1 MEKQMSYSISD
12 FKTAGET
19 LRVNELRQALY
30 DAGAILMDKVLVNL
44 HGKEHQMRRKV
55 EAKILKPN
63 FFRWYETEVFQKT
76 LDETITPYLKE
87 GKADLVDLA
96 YRILL
101 NLTADFSGIDRPKR
115 SFEET
120 ERILIMLRTFGK
132 AATLGQAKGNKD
144 AISNEIKNS
153 LEAFNKEFYKPS
165 KQKRLE
171 HLKRLKLGDINE
183 SDLPRDILTQ
193 LLKNQ
198 EKLGL
203 SDNIILKE
211 TAFYL
216 LAGAFTSIHSLTHA
230 MHEIFE
236 RIKDPIQK
244 SKVMSDP
251 IYLQRCIH
259 ESMRLHPSSPTAMR
273 RPTCPFHTT
282 EGTVLNK
289 SDTLVIDL
297 MEANRDISVFGLD
310 ANDHNPE
317 RTLPSGVPPYG
328 LSFGKGMH
336 ACIGVN
342 LAAGN
347 LPKEDSDPTTH
358 QFGIITLTAKKL
370 LEFGASPD
378 KNNPG
383 VVDNSTVR
391 NNWSS
396 YPILF

>member
-1 MEKQMSYSISD
+1 MSYTISD

-55 EAKILKPN
+55 EAKILRPN
-63 FFRWYETEVFQKT
+63 FYRWYETEVFKKT

-87 GKADLVDLA
+87 GKADLVDLS

-101 NLTADFSGIDRPKR
+101 NLTADFSGIDRPNK
-115 SFEET
+115 SVAET
-120 ERILIMLRTFGK
+120 ERILSMLRTFGK
-132 AATLGQAKGNKD
+132 AATLGQAKGDKD
-144 AISNEIKNS
+144 AISNEINDS
-153 LEAFNKEFYKPS
+153 IEAFNVEFYKPS

-171 HLKRLKLGDINE
+171 YLNRFKLGEISE
-183 SDLPRDILTQ
+183 SDVPKDVLTE

-203 SDNIILKE
+203 SDDIILKE

-216 LAGAFTSIHSLTHA
+216 LAGAFTSIHTLTHA
-230 MHEIFE
+230 MHELFE
-236 RIKDPIQK
+236 RMKDPTQENRLMK
-244 SKVMSDP
+244 EP

-273 RPTCPFHTT
+273 RPTCPYQTNDGKT
-282 EGTVLNK
+282 LNN
-289 SDTLVIDL
+289 SDTLVINL
-297 MEANRDISVFGLD
+297 MEANRDVSVFGLD
-310 ANDHNPE
+310 AKEHNPE
-317 RTLPSGVPPYG
+317 RNLPSGVPPYG

-342 LAAGN
+342 LAAGII
-347 LPKEDSDPTTH
+347 PKEDTDPLTH
-358 QFGIITLTAKKL
+358 QYGIITLTAKKL
-370 LEFGASPD
+370 LEYGAAPN
-378 KNNPG
+378 KNKPG
-383 VVDNSTVR
+383 VVDRSTVR

>member
-1 MEKQMSYSISD
+1 MSYTISD

-55 EAKILKPN
+55 EAKILRPN
-63 FFRWYETEVFQKT
+63 FYRWYETEVFKKT

-87 GKADLVDLA
+87 GKADLVDLS
-96 YRILL
+96 YSILL
-101 NLTADFSGIDRPKR
+101 NLTADFSGIDRPNK
-115 SFEET
+115 SVAET
-120 ERILIMLRTFGK
+120 ERILSMLRTFGK
-132 AATLGQAKGNKD
+132 AATLGQAKGDKD
-144 AISNEIKNS
+144 AISNEINDS
-153 LEAFNKEFYKPS
+153 IEAFNNEFYKPS

-171 HLKRLKLGDINE
+171 YLNRFKLGEISE
-183 SDLPRDILTQ
+183 SDVPKDVLTE

-203 SDNIILKE
+203 SDDIILKE

-216 LAGAFTSIHSLTHA
+216 LAGAFTSIHTLTHA
-230 MHEIFE
+230 MHELFE
-236 RIKDPIQK
+236 RMKDPTQENRLMK
-244 SKVMSDP
+244 EP

-273 RPTCPFHTT
+273 RPTCPYQTNDGKT
-282 EGTVLNK
+282 LNN
-289 SDTLVIDL
+289 SDTLVINL
-297 MEANRDISVFGLD
+297 MEANRDVSVFGLD
-310 ANDHNPE
+310 AKEHNPE
-317 RTLPSGVPPYG
+317 RNLPSGVPPYG

-342 LAAGN
+342 LAAGII
-347 LPKEDSDPTTH
+347 PKEDTDPLTH
-358 QFGIITLTAKKL
+358 QYGIITLTAKKL
-370 LEFGASPD
+370 LEYGAAPN
-378 KNNPG
+378 KNKPG
-383 VVDNSTVR
+383 VVDRSTVR

>member
-1 MEKQMSYSISD
+1 MSYTISD

-19 LRVNELRQALY
+19 LRVNDLRQALY

-55 EAKILKPN
+55 EAKILRPN
-63 FFRWYETEVFQKT
+63 FYRRYETEVFKKT

-87 GKADLVDLA
+87 GKADLVDLS

-101 NLTADFSGIDRPKR
+101 NLTADFSGIDRPNK
-115 SFEET
+115 SVAET
-120 ERILIMLRTFGK
+120 ERILSMLRTFGK
-132 AATLGQAKGNKD
+132 AATLGQAKGDKD
-144 AISNEIKNS
+144 AISNEINDS
-153 LEAFNKEFYKPS
+153 IEAFNVEFYKPS

-171 HLKRLKLGDINE
+171 YLNRFKLGEISE
-183 SDLPRDILTQ
+183 SDVPKDVLTE

-198 EKLGL
+198 ENLGL
-203 SDNIILKE
+203 SDDIILKE

-216 LAGAFTSIHSLTHA
+216 LAGAFTSIHTLTHA
-230 MHEIFE
+230 MHELFE
-236 RIKDPIQK
+236 RMKDPTQENRLMK
-244 SKVMSDP
+244 EP

-273 RPTCPFHTT
+273 RPTCPYQTNDGKT
-282 EGTVLNK
+282 LNN
-289 SDTLVIDL
+289 SDTLVINL
-297 MEANRDISVFGLD
+297 MEANRDVSVFGLD
-310 ANDHNPE
+310 AKEHNPE
-317 RTLPSGVPPYG
+317 RNLPSGVPPYG

-342 LAAGN
+342 LAAGII
-347 LPKEDSDPTTH
+347 PKEDTDPLTH
-358 QFGIITLTAKKL
+358 QYGIITLTAKKL
-370 LEFGASPD
+370 LEYGAAPN
-378 KNNPG
+378 KNKPG
-383 VVDNSTVR
+383 VVDRSTVR

>member
-1 MEKQMSYSISD
+1 MSYTISD

-19 LRVNELRQALY
+19 LRVNDLRQALY

-55 EAKILKPN
+55 EAKILRPN
-63 FFRWYETEVFQKT
+63 FYRWYETEVFKKT

-87 GKADLVDLA
+87 GKADLVDLS

-101 NLTADFSGIDRPKR
+101 NLTADFSGIDRPNK
-115 SFEET
+115 SVAET
-120 ERILIMLRTFGK
+120 ERILSMLRTFGK
-132 AATLGQAKGNKD
+132 AATLGQAKGDKD
-144 AISNEIKNS
+144 AISNEINDS
-153 LEAFNKEFYKPS
+153 IEAFNVEFYKPS

-171 HLKRLKLGDINE
+171 YLNRFKLGEISE
-183 SDLPRDILTQ
+183 SDVPKDVLTE

-203 SDNIILKE
+203 SDDIILKE

-216 LAGAFTSIHSLTHA
+216 LAGAFTSIHTLTHA
-230 MHEIFE
+230 MHELFE
-236 RIKDPIQK
+236 RMKDPTQENRLMK
-244 SKVMSDP
+244 EP

-273 RPTCPFHTT
+273 RPTCPYQTNDGKT
-282 EGTVLNK
+282 LNN
-289 SDTLVIDL
+289 SDTLVINL
-297 MEANRDISVFGLD
+297 MEANRDVSVFGLD
-310 ANDHNPE
+310 AKEHNPE
-317 RTLPSGVPPYG
+317 RNLPSGVPPYG

-342 LAAGN
+342 LAAGII
-347 LPKEDSDPTTH
+347 PKEDTDPLTH
-358 QFGIITLTAKKL
+358 QYGIITLTAKKL
-370 LEFGASPD
+370 LEYGAAPN
-378 KNNPG
+378 KNKPG
-383 VVDNSTVR
+383 VVDRSTVR

>member
-1 MEKQMSYSISD
+1 MSYTISD

-55 EAKILKPN
+55 EAKILRPN
-63 FFRWYETEVFQKT
+63 FYRWYETEVFKKT

-101 NLTADFSGIDRPKR
+101 NLTADFSGIDRPKK
-115 SFEET
+115 SDDET

-132 AATLGQAKGNKD
+132 AATLGQAKGDKD
-144 AISNEIKNS
+144 AISNEINDS
-153 LEAFNKEFYKPS
+153 IEAFNREFYKPS
-165 KQKRLE
+165 KQKRIEYLN
-171 HLKRLKLGDINE
+171 RFKLGEISE
-183 SDLPRDILTQ
+183 SDVPKDVLTE

-203 SDNIILKE
+203 SDDIILKE

-216 LAGAFTSIHSLTHA
+216 LAGAFTSIHTLTHA
-230 MHEIFE
+230 MHELFE
-236 RIKDPIQK
+236 RMKDPTQENRLMK
-244 SKVMSDP
+244 EP

-273 RPTCPFHTT
+273 RPTCPYQTNDGKT
-282 EGTVLNK
+282 LNN
-289 SDTLVIDL
+289 SDTLVINL
-297 MEANRDISVFGLD
+297 MEANRDVSVFGLD
-310 ANDHNPE
+310 AKEHNPE
-317 RTLPSGVPPYG
+317 RNLPSGVPPYG

-342 LAAGN
+342 LAAGII
-347 LPKEDSDPTTH
+347 PKKDADPLTH
-358 QFGIITLTAKKL
+358 QYGIITLTAKKL
-370 LEFGASPD
+370 LEYGAVPN
-378 KNNPG
+378 KNKPG
-383 VVDNSTVR
+383 VVDRSTVR

>member
-1 MEKQMSYSISD
+1 MSYTISD

-19 LRVNELRQALY
+19 LRVNDLRQALY

-55 EAKILKPN
+55 EAKILRPN
-63 FFRWYETEVFQKT
+63 FYRWYETEVFKKT

-87 GKADLVDLA
+87 GKADLVDLS

-101 NLTADFSGIDRPKR
+101 NLTADFSGIDRPDK
-115 SFEET
+115 SVAET
-120 ERILIMLRTFGK
+120 ERILSMLRTFGK
-132 AATLGQAKGNKD
+132 AATLGQAKGDKD
-144 AISNEIKNS
+144 AISNEINDS
-153 LEAFNKEFYKPS
+153 IEAFNVEFYKPS

-171 HLKRLKLGDINE
+171 YLNRFKLGEISE
-183 SDLPRDILTQ
+183 SDVPKDVLTE

-203 SDNIILKE
+203 SDDIILKE

-216 LAGAFTSIHSLTHA
+216 LAGAFTSIHTLTHA
-230 MHEIFE
+230 MHELFE
-236 RIKDPIQK
+236 RMKDPTQENRLMK
-244 SKVMSDP
+244 EP

-273 RPTCPFHTT
+273 RPTCPYQTNDGKT
-282 EGTVLNK
+282 LNN
-289 SDTLVIDL
+289 SDTLVINL
-297 MEANRDISVFGLD
+297 MEANRDVSVFGLD
-310 ANDHNPE
+310 AKEHNPE
-317 RTLPSGVPPYG
+317 RDLPSGVPPYG

-342 LAAGN
+342 LAAGII
-347 LPKEDSDPTTH
+347 PKEDTDPLTH
-358 QFGIITLTAKKL
+358 QYGIITLTAKKL
-370 LEFGASPD
+370 LEYGAAPN
-378 KNNPG
+378 KNKPG
-383 VVDNSTVR
+383 VVDRSTVR

>member
-1 MEKQMSYSISD
+1 MSYTISD

-55 EAKILKPN
+55 EAKILRPN
-63 FFRWYETEVFQKT
+63 FYRWYETEVFKKT

-87 GKADLVDLA
+87 GKADLVDLS

-101 NLTADFSGIDRPKR
+101 NLTADFSGIDRPNK
-115 SFEET
+115 SVAET
-120 ERILIMLRTFGK
+120 ERILSMLRTFGK
-132 AATLGQAKGNKD
+132 AATLGQAKGDKD
-144 AISNEIKNS
+144 AISNEINDS
-153 LEAFNKEFYKPS
+153 IEAFNNEFYKPS

-171 HLKRLKLGDINE
+171 YLNRFKLGEISE
-183 SDLPRDILTQ
+183 SDVPKDVLTE

-198 EKLGL
+198 GKLGL
-203 SDNIILKE
+203 SDDIILKE

-216 LAGAFTSIHSLTHA
+216 LAGAFTSIHTLTHA
-230 MHEIFE
+230 MHELFE
-236 RIKDPIQK
+236 RMKDPTQENRLMK
-244 SKVMSDP
+244 EP

-273 RPTCPFHTT
+273 RPTCPYQTNDGKT
-282 EGTVLNK
+282 LNN
-289 SDTLVIDL
+289 SDTLVINL
-297 MEANRDISVFGLD
+297 MEANRDVSVFGLD
-310 ANDHNPE
+310 AKEHNPE
-317 RTLPSGVPPYG
+317 RNLPSGVPPYG

-342 LAAGN
+342 LAAGII
-347 LPKEDSDPTTH
+347 PKEDTDPLTH
-358 QFGIITLTAKKL
+358 QYGIITLTAKKL
-370 LEFGASPD
+370 LEYGAAPN
-378 KNNPG
+378 KNKPG
-383 VVDNSTVR
+383 VVDRSTVR

>member
-1 MEKQMSYSISD
+1 MSYTISD

-19 LRVNELRQALY
+19 LRVNDLRQALY

-55 EAKILKPN
+55 EAKILRPN
-63 FFRWYETEVFQKT
+63 FYRWYESEVFKKT

-87 GKADLVDLA
+87 GKADLVDLS

-101 NLTADFSGIDRPKR
+101 NLTADFSGIDRPDK
-115 SFEET
+115 SVAET
-120 ERILIMLRTFGK
+120 ERILSMLRTFGK
-132 AATLGQAKGNKD
+132 AATLGQAKGDKD
-144 AISNEIKNS
+144 AISNEINDS
-153 LEAFNKEFYKPS
+153 IEAFNNEFYKPS

-171 HLKRLKLGDINE
+171 YLNRFKLGEISE
-183 SDLPRDILTQ
+183 SDVPKDVLTE

-203 SDNIILKE
+203 SDDIILKE

-216 LAGAFTSIHSLTHA
+216 LAGAFTSIHTLTHA
-230 MHEIFE
+230 MHELFE
-236 RIKDPIQK
+236 RMKDPTQENRLMK
-244 SKVMSDP
+244 EP

-273 RPTCPFHTT
+273 RPTCPYQTNDGKT
-282 EGTVLNK
+282 LNN
-289 SDTLVIDL
+289 SDTLVINL

-310 ANDHNPE
+310 AKEHNPE
-317 RTLPSGVPPYG
+317 RNLPSGVPPYG

-342 LAAGN
+342 LAAGII
-347 LPKEDSDPTTH
+347 PKEDTDPLTH
-358 QFGIITLTAKKL
+358 QYGIITLTAKKL
-370 LEFGASPD
+370 LEYGAAPN
-378 KNNPG
+378 KNKPG
-383 VVDNSTVR
+383 VVDRSTVR

>member
-1 MEKQMSYSISD
+1 MSYTISD

-55 EAKILKPN
+55 EAKILRPN
-63 FFRWYETEVFQKT
+63 VYRWYETEVFKKT

-87 GKADLVDLA
+87 GKADLVDLS

-101 NLTADFSGIDRPKR
+101 NLTADFSGIDRPNK
-115 SFEET
+115 SVAET
-120 ERILIMLRTFGK
+120 ERILSMLRTFGK
-132 AATLGQAKGNKD
+132 AATLGQAKGDKD
-144 AISNEIKNS
+144 AISNEINDS
-153 LEAFNKEFYKPS
+153 IEAFNNEFYKPS

-171 HLKRLKLGDINE
+171 YLNRFKLGEISE
-183 SDLPRDILTQ
+183 SDVPKDVLTE

-203 SDNIILKE
+203 SDDIILKE

-216 LAGAFTSIHSLTHA
+216 LAGAFTSIHTLTHA
-230 MHEIFE
+230 MHELFE
-236 RIKDPIQK
+236 RMKDPTQENRLMK
-244 SKVMSDP
+244 EP

-273 RPTCPFHTT
+273 RPTCPYQTNDGKT
-282 EGTVLNK
+282 LNN
-289 SDTLVIDL
+289 SDTLVINL
-297 MEANRDISVFGLD
+297 MEANRDVSVFGLD
-310 ANDHNPE
+310 AKEHNPE
-317 RTLPSGVPPYG
+317 RNLPSGVPPYG

-342 LAAGN
+342 LAAGII
-347 LPKEDSDPTTH
+347 PKKDTDPLTH
-358 QFGIITLTAKKL
+358 QYGIITLTAKKL
-370 LEFGASPD
+370 LEYGAVPN
-378 KNNPG
+378 KNKPG
-383 VVDNSTVR
+383 VVDRSTVR

>member
-1 MEKQMSYSISD
+1 MSYTISD

-19 LRVNELRQALY
+19 LRVNDLRQALY

-55 EAKILKPN
+55 EAKILRPN
-63 FFRWYETEVFQKT
+63 FYRWYETEVFKKT

-87 GKADLVDLA
+87 GKADLVDLS

-101 NLTADFSGIDRPKR
+101 NLTADFSGIDRPNK
-115 SFEET
+115 SVAET
-120 ERILIMLRTFGK
+120 ERILSMLRTFGK
-132 AATLGQAKGNKD
+132 AATLGQAKGDKD
-144 AISNEIKNS
+144 AISNEINDS
-153 LEAFNKEFYKPS
+153 IEAFNVEFYKPS

-171 HLKRLKLGDINE
+171 YLNRFKLGEISE
-183 SDLPRDILTQ
+183 SDVPKDVLTE

-198 EKLGL
+198 GKLGL
-203 SDNIILKE
+203 SDDIILKE

-216 LAGAFTSIHSLTHA
+216 LAGAFTSIHTLTHA
-230 MHEIFE
+230 MHELFE
-236 RIKDPIQK
+236 RMKDPTQENRLMK
-244 SKVMSDP
+244 EP

-273 RPTCPFHTT
+273 RPTCPYQTNDGKT
-282 EGTVLNK
+282 LNN
-289 SDTLVIDL
+289 SDTLVINL
-297 MEANRDISVFGLD
+297 MEANRDVSVFGLD
-310 ANDHNPE
+310 AKEHNPE
-317 RTLPSGVPPYG
+317 RNLPSGVPPYG

-342 LAAGN
+342 LAAGII
-347 LPKEDSDPTTH
+347 PKEDTDPLTH
-358 QFGIITLTAKKL
+358 QYGIITLTAKKL
-370 LEFGASPD
+370 LEYGAAPN
-378 KNNPG
+378 KNKPG
-383 VVDNSTVR
+383 VVDRSTVR

>member
-1 MEKQMSYSISD
+1 MSYTISD

-19 LRVNELRQALY
+19 LRVNDLRQALY

-55 EAKILKPN
+55 EAKILRPN
-63 FFRWYETEVFQKT
+63 FYRWYETEVFKKT

-87 GKADLVDLA
+87 GKADLVDLS

-101 NLTADFSGIDRPKR
+101 NLTADFSGIDRPNK
-115 SFEET
+115 SVAET
-120 ERILIMLRTFGK
+120 ERILSMLRTFGK
-132 AATLGQAKGNKD
+132 AATLGQAKGDKD
-144 AISNEIKNS
+144 AISNEINDS
-153 LEAFNKEFYKPS
+153 IEAFNKEFYKPS

-171 HLKRLKLGDINE
+171 YLNRFKLGEISE
-183 SDLPRDILTQ
+183 SDVPKDVLTE

-198 EKLGL
+198 GKLGL
-203 SDNIILKE
+203 SDDIILKE

-216 LAGAFTSIHSLTHA
+216 LAGAFTSIHTLTHA
-230 MHEIFE
+230 MHELFE
-236 RIKDPIQK
+236 RMKDPTQENRL
-244 SKVMSDP
+244 MNEP

-273 RPTCPFHTT
+273 RPTCPYQTNDGKT
-282 EGTVLNK
+282 LNN
-289 SDTLVIDL
+289 SDTLVINL
-297 MEANRDISVFGLD
+297 MEANRDVSVFGLD
-310 ANDHNPE
+310 AKEHNPE
-317 RTLPSGVPPYG
+317 RNLPSGVPPYG

-342 LAAGN
+342 LAAGII
-347 LPKEDSDPTTH
+347 PKEDTDPLTH
-358 QFGIITLTAKKL
+358 QYGIITLTAKKL
-370 LEFGASPD
+370 LEYGAAPN
-378 KNNPG
+378 KNKPG
-383 VVDNSTVR
+383 VVDRSTVR

>member
-1 MEKQMSYSISD
+1 MSYTISD

-19 LRVNELRQALY
+19 LRVNDLRQALY

-55 EAKILKPN
+55 EAKILRPN
-63 FFRWYETEVFQKT
+63 FYRWYETEVFKKT

-87 GKADLVDLA
+87 GKADLVDLS

-101 NLTADFSGIDRPKR
+101 NLTADFSGIDRPDK
-115 SFEET
+115 SVAET
-120 ERILIMLRTFGK
+120 ERILSMLRTFGK
-132 AATLGQAKGNKD
+132 AATLGQAKGDKD
-144 AISNEIKNS
+144 AISNEINDS
-153 LEAFNKEFYKPS
+153 IEAFNVEFYKPS

-171 HLKRLKLGDINE
+171 YLNRFKLGEISE
-183 SDLPRDILTQ
+183 SDVPKDVLTE

-198 EKLGL
+198 GKLGL
-203 SDNIILKE
+203 SDDIILKE

-216 LAGAFTSIHSLTHA
+216 LAGAFTSIHTLTHA
-230 MHEIFE
+230 MHELFE
-236 RIKDPIQK
+236 RVKDLTQK
-244 SKVMSDP
+244 NRLMNEP

-273 RPTCPFHTT
+273 RPTCPYQTNDGKT
-282 EGTVLNK
+282 LNN
-289 SDTLVIDL
+289 SDTIVVNL
-297 MEANRDISVFGLD
+297 MEANRDVSVFGLD
-310 ANDHNPE
+310 AKEHNPE
-317 RTLPSGVPPYG
+317 RNLPSGVPPYG

-342 LAAGN
+342 LAAGII
-347 LPKEDSDPTTH
+347 PKKDTDPLTH
-358 QFGIITLTAKKL
+358 QYGIITLTAKKL
-370 LEFGASPD
+370 LEYGAVPN
-378 KNNPG
+378 KNKPG
-383 VVDNSTVR
+383 VVDRSTVR

>member
-1 MEKQMSYSISD
+1 MSYSISD
-12 FKTAGET
+12 FKTASET
-19 LRVNELRQALY
+19 LRVNDLRQALY

-63 FFRWYETEVFQKT
+63 FFRWYENEVFQKT
-76 LDETITPYLKE
+76 LGETITPYLKE

-101 NLTADFSGIDRPKR
+101 NLTADFSGIDRPKK
-115 SFEET
+115 SFDET
-120 ERILIMLRTFGK
+120 ERILSMLRTFGK
-132 AATLGQAKGNKD
+132 AATLGQAKGDKD
-144 AISNEIKNS
+144 AISNQIKNS
-153 LEAFNKEFYKPS
+153 LEEFKTEFFNPS

-171 HLKRLKLGDINE
+171 YLKRFKLGEVNE
-183 SDLPRDILTQ
+183 DDLPKDILTE
-193 LLKNQ
+193 LLRNQ

-216 LAGAFTSIHSLTHA
+216 LAGAFTSIHTLTHA

-236 RIKDPIQK
+236 RIRDPIQV
-244 SKVMSDP
+244 SKVMGDP

-273 RPTCPFHTT
+273 RPTCPFHLDNG
-282 EGTVLNK
+282 EEMNEK
-289 SDTLVIDL
+289 DTIIVDL
-297 MEANRDISVFGLD
+297 MSANRDESIFGND
-310 ANDHNPE
+310 AESHNPN
-317 RTLPSGVPPYG
+317 RDLPKGVPPYG

-336 ACIGVN
+336 ACIGLN
-342 LAAGN
+342 LAAGA
-347 LPKEDSDPTTH
+347 LPKENSDSETH
-358 QFGIITLTAKKL
+358 QYGIITLTAKKL
-370 LEFGASPD
+370 IEFGASPD
-378 KNNPG
+378 PDNPG
-383 VVDNSTVR
+383 IVDNSTIR

-396 YPILF
+396 YPILFKK

>member
-1 MEKQMSYSISD
+1 MSYSISD
-12 FKTAGET
+12 FKTASDT
-19 LRVNELRQALY
+19 LRANDLRQALY

-76 LDETITPYLKE
+76 LDETITPYLKA

-101 NLTADFSGIDRPKR
+101 NLTADFSGIDRPKK
-115 SFEET
+115 SFDET
-120 ERILIMLRTFGK
+120 ERILIILRTFGK
-132 AATLGQAKGNKD
+132 AATLGQAKGDKD
-144 AISNEIKNS
+144 AISNEIKSSLDEFNS
-153 LEAFNKEFYKPS
+153 EFYKPS
-165 KQKRLE
+165 KQRRLECIKRLNRGE
-171 HLKRLKLGDINE
+171 INE
-183 SDLPRDILTQ
+183 IDLPRDILTE

-198 EKLGL
+198 KNLGL

-216 LAGAFTSIHSLTHA
+216 LAGAFTSIHTLTHA

-236 RIKDPIQK
+236 RIKDPVQE

-251 IYLQRCIH
+251 VYLQRCMH

-282 EGTVLNK
+282 DGTILNK

-297 MEANRDISVFGLD
+297 MASNRDVSIFGLD
-310 ANDHNPE
+310 ANEHNPE
-317 RTLPSGVPPYG
+317 RNLPSGVPPYG

-342 LAAGN
+342 LAAGVV
-347 LPKEDSDPTTH
+347 PKKDSDPATH
-358 QFGIITLTAKKL
+358 QYGIITLIAKKL
-370 LEFGASPD
+370 LEYGVTPD

-383 VVDNSTVR
+383 VVDTSTAR

-396 YPILF
+396 YPILFRS

>member
-1 MEKQMSYSISD
+1 MSYTISD

-19 LRVNELRQALY
+19 LRINDLRQALY

-55 EAKILKPN
+55 EAKILRPN
-63 FFRWYETEVFQKT
+63 FYRWYETEVFKKT

-87 GKADLVDLA
+87 GKADLVDLS

-101 NLTADFSGIDRPKR
+101 NLTADFSGIDRPDK
-115 SFEET
+115 SVAET
-120 ERILIMLRTFGK
+120 ERILSMLRTFGK
-132 AATLGQAKGNKD
+132 AATLGQAKGDKD
-144 AISNEIKNS
+144 AISNEINDS
-153 LEAFNKEFYKPS
+153 IEAFNVEFYKPS

-171 HLKRLKLGDINE
+171 YLNRFKLGEISE
-183 SDLPRDILTQ
+183 SDVPKDVLTE

-203 SDNIILKE
+203 SDDIILKE

-216 LAGAFTSIHSLTHA
+216 LAGAFTSIHTLTHA
-230 MHEIFE
+230 MHELFE
-236 RIKDPIQK
+236 RMKDPTQENRLMK
-244 SKVMSDP
+244 EP

-273 RPTCPFHTT
+273 RPTCPYQTNDGKT
-282 EGTVLNK
+282 LNN
-289 SDTLVIDL
+289 SDTLVINL
-297 MEANRDISVFGLD
+297 MEANRDVSVFGLD
-310 ANDHNPE
+310 AKEHNPE
-317 RTLPSGVPPYG
+317 RNLPSGVPPYG

-342 LAAGN
+342 LAAGII
-347 LPKEDSDPTTH
+347 PKKDTDPLTH
-358 QFGIITLTAKKL
+358 QYGIITLTAKKL
-370 LEFGASPD
+370 LEYGAVPN

-383 VVDNSTVR
+383 VVDRSTVR

>member
-1 MEKQMSYSISD
+1 MSYTIND

-19 LRVNELRQALY
+19 LRVNDLRQALY

-63 FFRWYETEVFQKT
+63 FFRWYETEVFKKT
-76 LDETITPYLKE
+76 LDETISPYLTE

-101 NLTADFSGIDRPKR
+101 NLTADFSGIDRLNK
-115 SFEET
+115 SIDET

-132 AATLGQAKGNKD
+132 AATLGQAKGEKD
-144 AISNEIKNS
+144 AISNEIKKS
-153 LEAFNKEFYKPS
+153 LEEFNTEFYKPS
-165 KQKRLE
+165 KKKRLE
-171 HLKRLKLGDINE
+171 YINRFKLGEIKE
-183 SDLPRDILTQ
+183 SDVPRDILTE

-198 EKLGL
+198 ENLGL
-203 SDNIILKE
+203 SDDIILKE

-216 LAGAFTSIHSLTHA
+216 LAGAFTSIHTLTHA
-230 MHEIFE
+230 MHELFE
-236 RIKDPIQK
+236 RIKDPIQENR
-244 SKVMSDP
+244 VMNDP

-259 ESMRLHPSSPTAMR
+259 ESIRLHPSSPTAMR
-273 RPTCPFHTT
+273 RPTCPFHTND
-282 EGTVLNK
+282 GTILNK

-297 MEANRDISVFGLD
+297 MAANRDVSVFGLD
-310 ANDHNPE
+310 AKEHNPE
-317 RTLPSGVPPYG
+317 RNLPSGVPPYG

-342 LAAGN
+342 LAAGI
-347 LPKEDSDPTTH
+347 LPKEDTDPLTH
-358 QFGIITLTAKKL
+358 QYGIITLTAKKL
-370 LEFGASPD
+370 LEYGAVPN
-378 KNNPG
+378 KKQLG
-383 VVDNSTVR
+383 VVDTSTVR

>member
-1 MEKQMSYSISD
+1 MSYTISD

-55 EAKILKPN
+55 EAKILRPN
-63 FFRWYETEVFQKT
+63 FYRWYETEVFKKT

-87 GKADLVDLA
+87 GKADLVDLS

-101 NLTADFSGIDRPKR
+101 NLTADFSGIDRPNK
-115 SFEET
+115 SVAET
-120 ERILIMLRTFGK
+120 ERILSMLRTFGK
-132 AATLGQAKGNKD
+132 AATLGQAKGDKD
-144 AISNEIKNS
+144 AISNEINDS
-153 LEAFNKEFYKPS
+153 IEAFNNEFYKPS

-171 HLKRLKLGDINE
+171 YLNRFKLGEISE
-183 SDLPRDILTQ
+183 SDVPKDVLTE

-198 EKLGL
+198 GKLGL
-203 SDNIILKE
+203 SDDIILKE

-216 LAGAFTSIHSLTHA
+216 LAGAFTSIHTLTHA
-230 MHEIFE
+230 MHELFE
-236 RIKDPIQK
+236 RVKDPTQENRL
-244 SKVMSDP
+244 MNEP

-273 RPTCPFHTT
+273 RPTCPYQTNDGKT
-282 EGTVLNK
+282 LNN
-289 SDTLVIDL
+289 SDTLVINL
-297 MEANRDISVFGLD
+297 MEANRDVSVFGLD
-310 ANDHNPE
+310 AKEHNPE
-317 RTLPSGVPPYG
+317 RNLPSGVPPYG

-342 LAAGN
+342 LAAGII
-347 LPKEDSDPTTH
+347 PKVDTNPLTH
-358 QFGIITLTAKKL
+358 QYGIITLTAKKL
-370 LEFGASPD
+370 LEYGAVPN
-378 KNNPG
+378 KNKPG
-383 VVDNSTVR
+383 VVDRSTVR

>member
-1 MEKQMSYSISD
+1 MSYTISD

-19 LRVNELRQALY
+19 LRVNDLRQALY

-55 EAKILKPN
+55 EAKILRPN
-63 FFRWYETEVFQKT
+63 FYRWYETEVFKKT

-87 GKADLVDLA
+87 GKADLVDLS

-101 NLTADFSGIDRPKR
+101 NLTADFSGIDRPDK
-115 SFEET
+115 SVAET
-120 ERILIMLRTFGK
+120 ERILSMLRTFGK
-132 AATLGQAKGNKD
+132 AATLGQAKGDKD
-144 AISNEIKNS
+144 AISNEINDS
-153 LEAFNKEFYKPS
+153 IEAFNKEFYKPS

-171 HLKRLKLGDINE
+171 YLNRFKLGEISE
-183 SDLPRDILTQ
+183 SDVPKDVLTE

-203 SDNIILKE
+203 SDDIILKE

-216 LAGAFTSIHSLTHA
+216 LAGAFTSIHTLTHA
-230 MHEIFE
+230 MHELFE
-236 RIKDPIQK
+236 RMKDPTQENRLMK
-244 SKVMSDP
+244 EP

-273 RPTCPFHTT
+273 RPTCPYQTNDGKT
-282 EGTVLNK
+282 LNN
-289 SDTLVIDL
+289 SDTLVINL
-297 MEANRDISVFGLD
+297 MEANRDVSVFGLD
-310 ANDHNPE
+310 AKEHNPE
-317 RTLPSGVPPYG
+317 RNLPSGVPPYG

-342 LAAGN
+342 LAAGII
-347 LPKEDSDPTTH
+347 PKEDTDPLTH
-358 QFGIITLTAKKL
+358 QYGIITLTAKKL
-370 LEFGASPD
+370 LEYGAAPN
-378 KNNPG
+378 KNKPG
-383 VVDNSTVR
+383 VVDRSTVR

>member
-1 MEKQMSYSISD
+1 MSYTISD

-55 EAKILKPN
+55 EAKILRPN
-63 FFRWYETEVFQKT
+63 FYRWYETEVFKKT

-87 GKADLVDLA
+87 GKADLVDLS

-101 NLTADFSGIDRPKR
+101 NLTADFSGIDRPNK
-115 SFEET
+115 SVAET
-120 ERILIMLRTFGK
+120 ERILSMLRTFGK
-132 AATLGQAKGNKD
+132 AATLGQAKGDKD
-144 AISNEIKNS
+144 AISNEINDS
-153 LEAFNKEFYKPS
+153 IEAFNNEFYKPS

-171 HLKRLKLGDINE
+171 YLNRFKLGEISE
-183 SDLPRDILTQ
+183 SDVPKDVLTE

-203 SDNIILKE
+203 SDDIILKE

-216 LAGAFTSIHSLTHA
+216 LAGAFTSIHTLTHA
-230 MHEIFE
+230 MHELFE
-236 RIKDPIQK
+236 RMKDPTQENRLMK
-244 SKVMSDP
+244 EP

-273 RPTCPFHTT
+273 RPTCPYQTNDGKT
-282 EGTVLNK
+282 LNN
-289 SDTLVIDL
+289 SDTLVINL
-297 MEANRDISVFGLD
+297 MEANRDVSVFGLD
-310 ANDHNPE
+310 AKEHNPE
-317 RTLPSGVPPYG
+317 RNLPSGVPPYG

-342 LAAGN
+342 LAAGII
-347 LPKEDSDPTTH
+347 PKEDTDPLTH
-358 QFGIITLTAKKL
+358 QYGIITLTAKKL
-370 LEFGASPD
+370 LEYGAAPN
-378 KNNPG
+378 KNKPG
-383 VVDNSTVR
+383 VVDRSTVR

>member
-1 MEKQMSYSISD
+1 MSYSISD
-12 FKTAGET
+12 FKTASET
-19 LRVNELRQALY
+19 LRVNDLRQALY

-63 FFRWYETEVFQKT
+63 FFRWYENEVFQKT
-76 LDETITPYLKE
+76 LGETITPYLKE

-101 NLTADFSGIDRPKR
+101 NLTADFSGIDRPKK
-115 SFEET
+115 SFDET
-120 ERILIMLRTFGK
+120 ERILSMLRTFGK
-132 AATLGQAKGNKD
+132 AATLGQAKGDKD
-144 AISNEIKNS
+144 AISNQIKNS
-153 LEAFNKEFYKPS
+153 LEEFKTEFFNPS

-171 HLKRLKLGDINE
+171 YLKRFKLGEVNE
-183 SDLPRDILTQ
+183 DDLPKDILTE
-193 LLKNQ
+193 LLRNQ

-216 LAGAFTSIHSLTHA
+216 LAGAFTSIHTLTHA

-236 RIKDPIQK
+236 RIRDPIEE
-244 SKVMSDP
+244 SKVMGDP
-251 IYLQRCIH
+251 IYLQRCMH

-273 RPTCPFHTT
+273 RPTCPFQTT
-282 EGTVLNK
+282 DGKMLNK

-297 MEANRDISVFGLD
+297 MAANRDVSIFGLD
-310 ANDHNPE
+310 ANNHNPE
-317 RTLPSGVPPYG
+317 RNLPSDVPPYG

-336 ACIGVN
+336 ACIGIN
-342 LAAGN
+342 LAAGVV
-347 LPKEDSDPTTH
+347 PKKNSDPTTH
-358 QFGIITLTAKKL
+358 QYGIITLIAKKL
-370 LEFGASPD
+370 LEKGVSPD

-383 VVDNSTVR
+383 VVDTSTVR

-396 YPILF
+396 YPILFRF

>member
-1 MEKQMSYSISD
+1 MSYTISD

-55 EAKILKPN
+55 EAKILRPN
-63 FFRWYETEVFQKT
+63 FYRWYETEVFKKT

-87 GKADLVDLA
+87 GKADLVDLS

-101 NLTADFSGIDRPKR
+101 NLTADFSGIDRPNK
-115 SFEET
+115 SVAET
-120 ERILIMLRTFGK
+120 ERILSMLRTFGK
-132 AATLGQAKGNKD
+132 AATLGQAKGDKD
-144 AISNEIKNS
+144 AISNEINDS
-153 LEAFNKEFYKPS
+153 IEAFNNEFYKPS

-171 HLKRLKLGDINE
+171 YLNRFKLGEISE
-183 SDLPRDILTQ
+183 SDVPKDVLTE

-198 EKLGL
+198 GKLGL
-203 SDNIILKE
+203 SDDIILKE

-216 LAGAFTSIHSLTHA
+216 LAGAFTSIHTLTHA
-230 MHEIFE
+230 MHELFE
-236 RIKDPIQK
+236 RVKDPTQENRL
-244 SKVMSDP
+244 MNEP

-273 RPTCPFHTT
+273 RPTCPYQTNDGKT
-282 EGTVLNK
+282 LNN
-289 SDTLVIDL
+289 SDTLVINL
-297 MEANRDISVFGLD
+297 MEANRDVSVFGLD
-310 ANDHNPE
+310 AKEHNPE
-317 RTLPSGVPPYG
+317 RNLPSGVPPYG

-342 LAAGN
+342 LAAGII
-347 LPKEDSDPTTH
+347 PKEDTDPLTH
-358 QFGIITLTAKKL
+358 QYGIITLTAKKL
-370 LEFGASPD
+370 LEYGAAPN
-378 KNNPG
+378 KNKPG
-383 VVDNSTVR
+383 VVDRSTVR

>member
-1 MEKQMSYSISD
+1 MSYTISD

-55 EAKILKPN
+55 EAKILRPN
-63 FFRWYETEVFQKT
+63 FYRWYETEVFKKT

-87 GKADLVDLA
+87 GKADLVDLS

-101 NLTADFSGIDRPKR
+101 NLTADFSGIDRPNK
-115 SFEET
+115 SVAET
-120 ERILIMLRTFGK
+120 ERILSMLRTFGK
-132 AATLGQAKGNKD
+132 AATLGQAKGDKD
-144 AISNEIKNS
+144 AISNEINDS
-153 LEAFNKEFYKPS
+153 IEAFNNEFYKPS

-171 HLKRLKLGDINE
+171 YLNRFKLGEISE
-183 SDLPRDILTQ
+183 SDVPKDVLTE

-198 EKLGL
+198 GKLGL
-203 SDNIILKE
+203 SDDIILKE

-216 LAGAFTSIHSLTHA
+216 LAGAFTSIHTLTHA
-230 MHEIFE
+230 MHELFE
-236 RIKDPIQK
+236 RMKDPTQENRLMK
-244 SKVMSDP
+244 EP

-273 RPTCPFHTT
+273 RPTCPYQTNDGKT
-282 EGTVLNK
+282 LNN
-289 SDTLVIDL
+289 SDTLVINL
-297 MEANRDISVFGLD
+297 MEANRDVSVFGLD
-310 ANDHNPE
+310 AKEHNPE
-317 RTLPSGVPPYG
+317 RNLPSGVPPYG

-342 LAAGN
+342 LAAGII
-347 LPKEDSDPTTH
+347 PKEDTDPLTH
-358 QFGIITLTAKKL
+358 QYGIITLTAKKL
-370 LEFGASPD
+370 LEHGAVPN
-378 KNNPG
+378 KNKLG
-383 VVDNSTVR
+383 VVDRSTVR

>member
-1 MEKQMSYSISD
+1 MSYTISD

-55 EAKILKPN
+55 EAKILRPN
-63 FFRWYETEVFQKT
+63 FYRWYETEVFKKT

-87 GKADLVDLA
+87 GKADLVDLS

-101 NLTADFSGIDRPKR
+101 NLTADFSGIDRPDK
-115 SFEET
+115 SVAET
-120 ERILIMLRTFGK
+120 ERILSMLRTFGK
-132 AATLGQAKGNKD
+132 AATLGQAKGDKD
-144 AISNEIKNS
+144 AISNEINDS
-153 LEAFNKEFYKPS
+153 IEAFNVEFYKPS

-171 HLKRLKLGDINE
+171 YLNRFKLGEISE
-183 SDLPRDILTQ
+183 SDVPKDVLTE

-198 EKLGL
+198 GKLGL
-203 SDNIILKE
+203 SDDIILKE

-216 LAGAFTSIHSLTHA
+216 LAGAFTSIHTLTHA
-230 MHEIFE
+230 MHELFE
-236 RIKDPIQK
+236 RVKDPTQENRL
-244 SKVMSDP
+244 MNEP

-273 RPTCPFHTT
+273 RPTCPYQTNDGKT
-282 EGTVLNK
+282 LNN
-289 SDTLVIDL
+289 SDTLVINL
-297 MEANRDISVFGLD
+297 MEANRDVSVFGLD
-310 ANDHNPE
+310 AKEHNPE
-317 RTLPSGVPPYG
+317 RNLPSGVPPYG

-342 LAAGN
+342 LAAGII
-347 LPKEDSDPTTH
+347 PKEDTDPLTH
-358 QFGIITLTAKKL
+358 QYGIITLTAKKL
-370 LEFGASPD
+370 LEYGAAPN
-378 KNNPG
+378 KNKPG
-383 VVDNSTVR
+383 VVDRSTVR

>member
-1 MEKQMSYSISD
+1 MSYTISD

-19 LRVNELRQALY
+19 LRVNDLRQALY

-55 EAKILKPN
+55 EAKILRPN
-63 FFRWYETEVFQKT
+63 FYRWYETEVFKKT

-87 GKADLVDLA
+87 GKADLVDLS

-101 NLTADFSGIDRPKR
+101 NLTADFSGIDRPDK
-115 SFEET
+115 SVAET
-120 ERILIMLRTFGK
+120 ERILSMLRTFGK
-132 AATLGQAKGNKD
+132 AATLGQAKGDKD
-144 AISNEIKNS
+144 AISNEINDS
-153 LEAFNKEFYKPS
+153 IEAFNVEFYKPS

-171 HLKRLKLGDINE
+171 YLNRFKLGEISE
-183 SDLPRDILTQ
+183 SDVPKDVLTE
-193 LLKNQ
+193 LLNNQ

-203 SDNIILKE
+203 SDDIILKE

-216 LAGAFTSIHSLTHA
+216 LAGAFTSIHTLTHA
-230 MHEIFE
+230 MHELFE
-236 RIKDPIQK
+236 RVKDLTQK
-244 SKVMSDP
+244 NRLMNEP

-273 RPTCPFHTT
+273 RPTCPYQTNDGKT
-282 EGTVLNK
+282 LNN
-289 SDTLVIDL
+289 SDTLVINL
-297 MEANRDISVFGLD
+297 MEANRDVSVFGLD
-310 ANDHNPE
+310 AKEHNPE
-317 RTLPSGVPPYG
+317 RNLPNGVPPYG

-342 LAAGN
+342 LAAGII
-347 LPKEDSDPTTH
+347 PKKDTDPLTH
-358 QFGIITLTAKKL
+358 QYGIITLTAKKL
-370 LEFGASPD
+370 LEYGAVPN
-378 KNNPG
+378 KNKLG
-383 VVDNSTVR
+383 VVDRSTVR

>member
-1 MEKQMSYSISD
+1 MSYTISD

-19 LRVNELRQALY
+19 LRVNDLRQALY

-55 EAKILKPN
+55 EAKILRPN
-63 FFRWYETEVFQKT
+63 FYRWYETEVFKKT

-87 GKADLVDLA
+87 GKADLVDLS

-101 NLTADFSGIDRPKR
+101 NLTADFSGIDRPDK
-115 SFEET
+115 SVAET
-120 ERILIMLRTFGK
+120 ERILSMLRTFGK
-132 AATLGQAKGNKD
+132 AATLGQAKGDKD
-144 AISNEIKNS
+144 AISNEINDS
-153 LEAFNKEFYKPS
+153 IEAFNNEFYKPS
-165 KQKRLE
+165 KQKRIEYLN
-171 HLKRLKLGDINE
+171 RFKLGEISE
-183 SDLPRDILTQ
+183 SDVPKDVLTE

-203 SDNIILKE
+203 SDDIILKE

-216 LAGAFTSIHSLTHA
+216 LAGAFTSIHTLTHA
-230 MHEIFE
+230 MHELFE
-236 RIKDPIQK
+236 RVKDLTQK
-244 SKVMSDP
+244 NRLMNEP

-273 RPTCPFHTT
+273 RPTCPYQTNDGKT
-282 EGTVLNK
+282 LNN
-289 SDTLVIDL
+289 SDTLVINL
-297 MEANRDISVFGLD
+297 MEANRDVSVFGLD
-310 ANDHNPE
+310 AKEHNPE
-317 RTLPSGVPPYG
+317 RNLPSGVPPYG

-342 LAAGN
+342 LAAGII
-347 LPKEDSDPTTH
+347 PKEDTDPLTH
-358 QFGIITLTAKKL
+358 QYGIITLTAKKL
-370 LEFGASPD
+370 LEYGAAPN
-378 KNNPG
+378 KNKPG
-383 VVDNSTVR
+383 VVDRSTVR

>member
-1 MEKQMSYSISD
+1 MSYTISD

-55 EAKILKPN
+55 EAKILRPN
-63 FFRWYETEVFQKT
+63 FYRWYETEVFKKT

-87 GKADLVDLA
+87 GKADLVDLS

-101 NLTADFSGIDRPKR
+101 NLTADFSGIDRPNK
-115 SFEET
+115 SVAET
-120 ERILIMLRTFGK
+120 ERILSMLRTFGK
-132 AATLGQAKGNKD
+132 AATLGQAKGDKD
-144 AISNEIKNS
+144 AISNEINDS
-153 LEAFNKEFYKPS
+153 IEAFNNEFYKPS

-171 HLKRLKLGDINE
+171 YLNRFKLGEISE
-183 SDLPRDILTQ
+183 SDVPKDVLTE

-203 SDNIILKE
+203 SDDIILKE

-216 LAGAFTSIHSLTHA
+216 LAGAFTSIHTLTHA
-230 MHEIFE
+230 MHELFE
-236 RIKDPIQK
+236 RMKDPTQENRLMK
-244 SKVMSDP
+244 EP

-273 RPTCPFHTT
+273 RPTCPYQTNDGKT
-282 EGTVLNK
+282 LNN
-289 SDTLVIDL
+289 SDTLVINL
-297 MEANRDISVFGLD
+297 MEANRDVSVFGLD
-310 ANDHNPE
+310 AKEHNPE
-317 RTLPSGVPPYG
+317 RNLPSGVPPYG

-342 LAAGN
+342 LAAGII
-347 LPKEDSDPTTH
+347 PKKDTDPLTH
-358 QFGIITLTAKKL
+358 QYGIITLTAKKL
-370 LEFGASPD
+370 LEYGAAPN
-378 KNNPG
+378 KNKPG
-383 VVDNSTVR
+383 VVDRSTVR

>member
-1 MEKQMSYSISD
+1 MSYTISD

-19 LRVNELRQALY
+19 LRVNDLRQALY

-55 EAKILKPN
+55 EAKILRPN
-63 FFRWYETEVFQKT
+63 FYRWYETEVFKKT

-87 GKADLVDLA
+87 GKADLVDLS

-101 NLTADFSGIDRPKR
+101 NLTADFSGIDRPDK
-115 SFEET
+115 SVAET
-120 ERILIMLRTFGK
+120 ERILSMLRTFGK
-132 AATLGQAKGNKD
+132 AATLGQAKGDKD
-144 AISNEIKNS
+144 AISNEINDS
-153 LEAFNKEFYKPS
+153 IEAFNVEFYKPS

-171 HLKRLKLGDINE
+171 YLNRFKLGEISE
-183 SDLPRDILTQ
+183 SDVPKDVLTE

-198 EKLGL
+198 GKLGL
-203 SDNIILKE
+203 SDDIILKE

-216 LAGAFTSIHSLTHA
+216 LAGAFTSIHTLTHA
-230 MHEIFE
+230 MHELFE
-236 RIKDPIQK
+236 RVKDLTQK
-244 SKVMSDP
+244 NRLMNEP

-273 RPTCPFHTT
+273 RPTCPYQTNDGKT
-282 EGTVLNK
+282 LNN
-289 SDTLVIDL
+289 SDTLVINL
-297 MEANRDISVFGLD
+297 MEANRDVSVFGLD
-310 ANDHNPE
+310 AKEHNPE
-317 RTLPSGVPPYG
+317 RNLPSGVPPYG

-342 LAAGN
+342 LAAGII
-347 LPKEDSDPTTH
+347 PKEDTDPLTH
-358 QFGIITLTAKKL
+358 QYGIITLTAKKL
-370 LEFGASPD
+370 LEYGAAPN
-378 KNNPG
+378 KNKPG
-383 VVDNSTVR
+383 VVDRSTVR

>member
-1 MEKQMSYSISD
+1 MSYTISD

-55 EAKILKPN
+55 EAKILRPN
-63 FFRWYETEVFQKT
+63 FYRWYETEVFKKT

-87 GKADLVDLA
+87 GKADLVDLS

-101 NLTADFSGIDRPKR
+101 NLTADFSGIDRPNK
-115 SFEET
+115 SVAET
-120 ERILIMLRTFGK
+120 ERILSMLRTFGK
-132 AATLGQAKGNKD
+132 AATLGQAKGDKD
-144 AISNEIKNS
+144 AISNEINDS
-153 LEAFNKEFYKPS
+153 IEAFNKEFYKPS

-171 HLKRLKLGDINE
+171 YLNRFKLGEISE
-183 SDLPRDILTQ
+183 SDVPKDVLTE

-203 SDNIILKE
+203 SDDIILKE

-216 LAGAFTSIHSLTHA
+216 LAGAFTSIHTLTHA
-230 MHEIFE
+230 MHELFE
-236 RIKDPIQK
+236 RMKDPTQENRLMK
-244 SKVMSDP
+244 EP

-273 RPTCPFHTT
+273 RPTCPYQTNDGKT
-282 EGTVLNK
+282 LNN
-289 SDTLVIDL
+289 SDTLVINL
-297 MEANRDISVFGLD
+297 MEANRDVSVFGLD
-310 ANDHNPE
+310 AKEHNPE
-317 RTLPSGVPPYG
+317 RNLPSGVPPYG

-342 LAAGN
+342 LAAGII
-347 LPKEDSDPTTH
+347 PKEDTDPLTH
-358 QFGIITLTAKKL
+358 QYGIITLTAKKL
-370 LEFGASPD
+370 LEYGAAPN
-378 KNNPG
+378 KNKPG
-383 VVDNSTVR
+383 VVDRSTVR

>member
-1 MEKQMSYSISD
+1 MSYSIND

-19 LRVNELRQALY
+19 LRVNDLRQALY

-55 EAKILKPN
+55 EAKILRPN
-63 FFRWYETEVFQKT
+63 FYRWYETEVFKKT

-87 GKADLVDLA
+87 GKADLVDLS

-101 NLTADFSGIDRPKR
+101 NLTADFSGIDRPNK
-115 SFEET
+115 SVAET
-120 ERILIMLRTFGK
+120 ERILSMLRTFGK
-132 AATLGQAKGNKD
+132 AATLGQAKGDKD
-144 AISNEIKNS
+144 AISNEINDS
-153 LEAFNKEFYKPS
+153 IEAFNNEFYKPS

-171 HLKRLKLGDINE
+171 YLNRFKLGEISE
-183 SDLPRDILTQ
+183 SDVPKDVLTE

-203 SDNIILKE
+203 SDDIILKE

-216 LAGAFTSIHSLTHA
+216 LAGAFTSIHTLTHA
-230 MHEIFE
+230 MHELFE
-236 RIKDPIQK
+236 RMKDPTQENRLMK
-244 SKVMSDP
+244 EP

-273 RPTCPFHTT
+273 RPTCPYQTNDGKT
-282 EGTVLNK
+282 LNN
-289 SDTLVIDL
+289 SDTLVINL
-297 MEANRDISVFGLD
+297 MEANRDVSVFGLD
-310 ANDHNPE
+310 AKEHNPE
-317 RTLPSGVPPYG
+317 RNLPSGVPPYG

-342 LAAGN
+342 LAAGII
-347 LPKEDSDPTTH
+347 PKEDTDPLTH
-358 QFGIITLTAKKL
+358 QYGIITLTAKKL
-370 LEFGASPD
+370 LEYGAAPN
-378 KNNPG
+378 KNKPG
-383 VVDNSTVR
+383 VVDRSTVR

>member
-1 MEKQMSYSISD
+1 MSYTISD

-55 EAKILKPN
+55 EAKILRPN
-63 FFRWYETEVFQKT
+63 FYRWYETEVFKKT

-87 GKADLVDLA
+87 GKADLVDLS

-101 NLTADFSGIDRPKR
+101 NLTADFSGIDRPNK
-115 SFEET
+115 SVAET
-120 ERILIMLRTFGK
+120 ERILSMLRTFGK
-132 AATLGQAKGNKD
+132 AATLGQAKGDKD
-144 AISNEIKNS
+144 AISNEINDS
-153 LEAFNKEFYKPS
+153 IEAFNNEFYKPS

-171 HLKRLKLGDINE
+171 YLNRFKLGEISE
-183 SDLPRDILTQ
+183 SDVPKDVLTE

-198 EKLGL
+198 GKLGL
-203 SDNIILKE
+203 SDDIILKE

-216 LAGAFTSIHSLTHA
+216 LAGAFTSIHTLTHA
-230 MHEIFE
+230 MHELFE
-236 RIKDPIQK
+236 RMKDPTQENRLMK
-244 SKVMSDP
+244 EP

-273 RPTCPFHTT
+273 RPTCPYQTNDGKT
-282 EGTVLNK
+282 LNN
-289 SDTLVIDL
+289 SDTLVINL
-297 MEANRDISVFGLD
+297 MEANRDVSVFGLD
-310 ANDHNPE
+310 AKEHNPE
-317 RTLPSGVPPYG
+317 RNLPSGVPPYG

-342 LAAGN
+342 LAAGII
-347 LPKEDSDPTTH
+347 PKEDTDPLTH
-358 QFGIITLTAKKL
+358 QYGIITLTAKKL
-370 LEFGASPD
+370 LEYGAVPN
-378 KNNPG
+378 KNKPG
-383 VVDNSTVR
+383 VVDRSTVR

>member
-1 MEKQMSYSISD
+1 MAYTISD

-19 LRVNELRQALY
+19 LRVNDLRQALY

-55 EAKILKPN
+55 EAKILRPN
-63 FFRWYETEVFQKT
+63 FYRWYETEVFKKT

-87 GKADLVDLA
+87 GKADLVDLS

-101 NLTADFSGIDRPKR
+101 NLTADFSGIDRPDK
-115 SFEET
+115 SVAET
-120 ERILIMLRTFGK
+120 ERILSMLRTFGK
-132 AATLGQAKGNKD
+132 AATLGQAKGDKD
-144 AISNEIKNS
+144 AISNEINDS
-153 LEAFNKEFYKPS
+153 IEAFNVEFYKPS

-171 HLKRLKLGDINE
+171 YLNRFKLGEISE
-183 SDLPRDILTQ
+183 SDVPKDVLTE

-198 EKLGL
+198 GKLGL
-203 SDNIILKE
+203 SDDIILKE

-216 LAGAFTSIHSLTHA
+216 LAGAFTSIHTLTHA
-230 MHEIFE
+230 MHELFE
-236 RIKDPIQK
+236 RVKDLTQK
-244 SKVMSDP
+244 NRLMNEP

-273 RPTCPFHTT
+273 RPTCPYQTNDGKT
-282 EGTVLNK
+282 LNN
-289 SDTLVIDL
+289 SDTLVINL
-297 MEANRDISVFGLD
+297 MEANRDVSVFGLD
-310 ANDHNPE
+310 AKEHNPE
-317 RTLPSGVPPYG
+317 RNLPSGVPPYG

-342 LAAGN
+342 LAAGII
-347 LPKEDSDPTTH
+347 PKEDTDPLTH
-358 QFGIITLTAKKL
+358 QYGIITLTAKKL
-370 LEFGASPD
+370 LEYGAVPN
-378 KNNPG
+378 KNKPG
-383 VVDNSTVR
+383 VVDRSTVR

>member
-1 MEKQMSYSISD
+1 MSYTISD

-19 LRVNELRQALY
+19 LRVNDLRQALY

-55 EAKILKPN
+55 EAKILRPN
-63 FFRWYETEVFQKT
+63 FYRWYETEVFKKT

-87 GKADLVDLA
+87 GKADLVDLS

-101 NLTADFSGIDRPKR
+101 NLTADFSGIDRPNK
-115 SFEET
+115 SVAET
-120 ERILIMLRTFGK
+120 ERILSMLRTFGK
-132 AATLGQAKGNKD
+132 AATLGQAKGDKD
-144 AISNEIKNS
+144 AISNEINDS
-153 LEAFNKEFYKPS
+153 IEAFNKEFYKPS

-171 HLKRLKLGDINE
+171 YLNRFKLGEISE
-183 SDLPRDILTQ
+183 SDVPKDVLTE

-203 SDNIILKE
+203 SDDIILKE

-216 LAGAFTSIHSLTHA
+216 LAGAFTSIHTLTHA
-230 MHEIFE
+230 MHELFE
-236 RIKDPIQK
+236 RMKDPTQENRLMK
-244 SKVMSDP
+244 EP

-273 RPTCPFHTT
+273 RPTCPYQTNDGKT
-282 EGTVLNK
+282 LNN
-289 SDTLVIDL
+289 SDTLVINL
-297 MEANRDISVFGLD
+297 MEANRDVSVFGLD
-310 ANDHNPE
+310 AKEHNPE
-317 RTLPSGVPPYG
+317 RNLPSGVPPYG

-342 LAAGN
+342 LAAGII
-347 LPKEDSDPTTH
+347 PKEDTDPLTH
-358 QFGIITLTAKKL
+358 QYGIITLTAKKL
-370 LEFGASPD
+370 LEYGAAPN
-378 KNNPG
+378 KNKPG
-383 VVDNSTVR
+383 VVDRSTVR

>member
-1 MEKQMSYSISD
+1 MSYTISD

-19 LRVNELRQALY
+19 LRVNDLRQALY

-55 EAKILKPN
+55 EAKILRPN
-63 FFRWYETEVFQKT
+63 FYRWYETEVFKKT

-87 GKADLVDLA
+87 GKADLVDLS

-101 NLTADFSGIDRPKR
+101 NLTADFSGIDRPDK
-115 SFEET
+115 SVAET
-120 ERILIMLRTFGK
+120 ERILSMLRTFGK
-132 AATLGQAKGNKD
+132 AATLGQAKGDKD
-144 AISNEIKNS
+144 AISNEINDS
-153 LEAFNKEFYKPS
+153 IEAFNVEFYKPS

-171 HLKRLKLGDINE
+171 YLNRFKLGEISE
-183 SDLPRDILTQ
+183 SDVPKDVLTE

-198 EKLGL
+198 GKLGL
-203 SDNIILKE
+203 SDDIILKE

-216 LAGAFTSIHSLTHA
+216 LAGAFTSIHTLTHA
-230 MHEIFE
+230 MHELFE
-236 RIKDPIQK
+236 RVKDLTQK
-244 SKVMSDP
+244 NRLMNEP

-273 RPTCPFHTT
+273 RPTCPYQTNDGKT
-282 EGTVLNK
+282 LNN
-289 SDTLVIDL
+289 SDTLVINL
-297 MEANRDISVFGLD
+297 MEANRDVSVFGLD
-310 ANDHNPE
+310 AKEHNPE
-317 RTLPSGVPPYG
+317 RNLPSGVPPYG

-342 LAAGN
+342 LAAGII
-347 LPKEDSDPTTH
+347 PKKDTDPLTH
-358 QFGIITLTAKKL
+358 QYGIITLTAKKL
-370 LEFGASPD
+370 LEYGAVPN
-378 KNNPG
+378 KNKPG
-383 VVDNSTVR
+383 VVDRSTVR